1 MKTRLEQL
9 ARPVIGLALFG
20 GFVLAFSGWAG
31 VYAERERM
39 QQDARK
45 SGIHLLERA
54 AVSAREL
61 GHFPD
66 RVDAFLGVLGILAI
80 KAMKSSPEDINDL
93 LRELGRLA
101 K

>member
-1 MKTRLEQL
+1 MVDSNPFR
-9 ARPVIGLALFG
+9 
-20 GFVLAFSGWAG
+20 
-31 VYAERERM
+31 AEHERM
-39 QQDARK
+39 QQEARK
-45 SGIHLLERA
+45 SSGVVLLERA
-54 AVSAREL
+54 ATSAREL
-61 GHFPD
+61 GNFPD

>member
-9 ARPVIGLALFG
+9 ARPVIGL
-20 GFVLAFSGWAG
+20 
-31 VYAERERM
+31 
-39 QQDARK
+39 
-45 SGIHLLERA
+45 
-54 AVSAREL
+54 AREL

-80 KAMKSSPEDINDL
+80 KAMKSSPEDINGL

>member
-31 VYAERERM
+31 V
-39 QQDARK
+39 
-45 SGIHLLERA
+45 
-54 AVSAREL
+54 
-61 GHFPD
+61 
-66 RVDAFLGVLGILAI
+66 
-80 KAMKSSPEDINDL
+80 NDL

>member
-31 VYAERERM
+31 VV
-39 QQDARK
+39 
-45 SGIHLLERA
+45 LLERA
-54 AVSAREL
+54 ATSAREL

>member
-1 MKTRLEQL
+1 MRGHLYRLPLPVPAE
-9 ARPVIGLALFG
+9 ACSVPRPRWCACR
-20 GFVLAFSGWAG
+20 
-31 VYAERERM
+31 YT
-39 QQDARK
+39 
-45 SGIHLLERA
+45 
-54 AVSAREL
+54 SAREL

-66 RVDAFLGVLGILAI
+66 RVDAFIGVLGILAI